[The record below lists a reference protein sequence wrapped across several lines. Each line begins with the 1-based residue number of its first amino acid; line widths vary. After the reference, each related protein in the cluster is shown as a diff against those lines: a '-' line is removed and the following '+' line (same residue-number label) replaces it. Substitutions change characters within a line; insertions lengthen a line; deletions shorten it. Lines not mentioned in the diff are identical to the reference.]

1 MKRTAA
7 FLLALCLMPWMVAM
21 GEAQSADNAENGN
34 VVIYTSDFSSGTD
47 GWVARGAQS
56 AAVTAEKTL
65 RVEGRTADWNSAGRT
80 FDLIPGVAYT
90 VSAEVRQDE
99 ADSATLM
106 ISVEHT
112 QGGTPSWENIVRE
125 NAARGQWTTLRGAYT
140 PAAPFDSYVLYVET
154 VGAAELQYE
163 IRNFRLEA
171 PAGTPL
177 TSAEAAAET
186 EALPS
191 LKEAYAG
198 KFDFGAAAPQAAFM
212 SSRLKALMRSQFS
225 ILTPE
230 NELKPDSV
238 IDWAESRRLVKE
250 SGDETACAVHF
261 DAARPLLDF
270 AREEGIRVHGHVLVW
285 HNQTREEFFHA
296 GYDTTQPLLDR
307 ETMTARLE
315 NYIRGV
321 LEGLEAQYPGV
332 VVSWDVVNEAIDDRT
347 GGLRKSNWYKV
358 IGEDYIQTAFALA
371 RKYAPEG
378 TQLYY
383 NDYNTAYSGKR
394 KGIVRLLNT
403 LIAEG
408 TIDGY
413 GFQMHHKVSEPSMTM
428 ITSAVSEIAALGL
441 KLRVSE
447 LDVGTG
453 GNTEADFE
461 KQAKKYA
468 DVMKLMLTWADQTEA
483 VQVWGLTDNM
493 SWRSK
498 EYPLLFD
505 SAGNPKPA
513 FWAVMNPM
521 DQD

>member
-1 MKRTAA
+1 
-7 FLLALCLMPWMVAM
+7 
-21 GEAQSADNAENGN
+21 
-34 VVIYTSDFSSGTD
+34 
-47 GWVARGAQS
+47 
-56 AAVTAEKTL
+56 
-65 RVEGRTADWNSAGRT
+65 
-80 FDLIPGVAYT
+80 
-90 VSAEVRQDE
+90 
-99 ADSATLM
+99 
-106 ISVEHT
+106 
-112 QGGTPSWENIVRE
+112 
-125 NAARGQWTTLRGAYT
+125 
-140 PAAPFDSYVLYVET
+140 
-154 VGAAELQYE
+154 
-163 IRNFRLEA
+163 
-171 PAGTPL
+171 
-177 TSAEAAAET
+177 
-186 EALPS
+186 
-191 LKEAYAG
+191 
-198 KFDFGAAAPQAAFM
+198 M

-296 GYDTTQPLLDR
+296 GYDTAQPLLDR

-394 KGIVRLLNT
+394 KGIVQLLNT

-413 GFQMHHKVSEPSMTM
+413 GFQMHHKVSEPSMNM
-428 ITSAVSEIAALGL
+428 ISDAVSEIAALGL